1 VREFYRNLE
10 VVQDEYHGIIL
21 QTYAQGHMLQI
32 NSQVISDL
40 IDVPFSDSLESNF
53 MPIPRAMS
61 QLMAVSRS
69 VPFLP
74 LTNCLQRLYYT
85 SYGPQLVG
93 ASLF

>member
-1 VREFYRNLE
+1 

-40 IDVPFSDSLESNF
+40 IDVPVLPNSASPFSDSLESNF